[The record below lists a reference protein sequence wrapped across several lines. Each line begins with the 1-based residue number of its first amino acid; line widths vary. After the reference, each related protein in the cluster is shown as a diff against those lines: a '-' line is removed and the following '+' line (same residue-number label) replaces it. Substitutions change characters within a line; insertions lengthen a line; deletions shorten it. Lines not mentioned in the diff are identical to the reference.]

1 MKIRNMILTATAIA
15 SGATMIILP
24 AASLSAHS
32 SHRGTHE
39 QILTQPIAGVEN
51 NYWFD
56 YVTDIREAEHEL
68 KKDLARATDDEDRR
82 DAMEEYRNEIA
93 DANKDYKK
101 EMKEKGYNVGRV
113 TVGQ

>member
-1 MKIRNMILTATAIA
+1 MKIRNMILTAT
-15 SGATMIILP
+15 GAAMMILP
-24 AASLSAHS
+24 AVGAAAHP
-32 SHRGTHE
+32 SHGGAQQE
-39 QILTQPIAGVEN
+39 ILRQPIGNVEN

-56 YVTDIREAEHEL
+56 YLTDIQEAEHEL

-82 DAMEEYRNEIA
+82 DAKEEYRNEIA

-113 TVGQ
+113 TVGR

>member
-1 MKIRNMILTATAIA
+1 MKIRNMIFTAT
-15 SGATMIILP
+15 GATMIILP
-24 AASLSAHS
+24 GAGASAHE
-32 SHRGTHE
+32 SHRGAHE
-39 QILTQPIAGVEN
+39 QILTQPIADVEN

-56 YVTDIREAEHEL
+56 YLADIREAEHEL
-68 KKDLARATDDEDRR
+68 KKDLARATDDEDRS
-82 DAMEEYRNEIA
+82 DAREEYRNEIA